1 MFSEELREVF
11 KYDALTGQI
20 TRKVR
25 AGNYAANTVCNSL
38 SNQGYIKV
46 TYKGKQML
54 AHRLAWFLHYNEQP
68 PQQIDH
74 INLDKTDNRL
84 SNLRATTTS
93 QNQMN
98 IKVHERST
106 TGIKGIMPV
115 RGGKLF
121 RAEVCLNGKRYQKH
135 SKDIEVLKRWVV
147 TKREELHKEFAS
159 H

>member
-1 MFSEELREVF
+1 P
-11 KYDALTGQI
+11 K
-20 TRKVR
+20 
-25 AGNYAANTVCNSL
+25 C
-38 SNQGYIKV
+38 
-46 TYKGKQML
+46 
-54 AHRLAWFLHYNEQP
+54 
-68 PQQIDH
+68 IDH
-74 INLDKTDNRL
+74 INQCKTDNRI
-84 SNLRATTTS
+84 SNLRAANRS
-93 QNQMN
+93 QNQCN
-98 IKVHERST
+98 IPVSQRST

>member
-1 MFSEELREVF
+1 MLSDELKLKF
-11 KYDALTGQI
+11 KYDPDTGVI
-20 TRKVR
+20 TRLER
-25 AGNYAANTVCNSL
+25 MGNYAANTPCVGKFVS
-38 SNQGYIKV
+38 GYIKIR
-46 TYKGKQML
+46 YKGIIYSG
-54 AHRLAWFLHYNEQP
+54 HRLAWFLYYGEEP
-68 PQQIDH
+68 PKYIDH
-74 INLDKTDNRL
+74 INQDKADNRI

-147 TKREELHKEFAS
+147 AKREELHKEFAS

>member
-1 MFSEELREVF
+1 MFNLELISKF
-11 KYDALTGQI
+11 KYDPHTGSI
-20 TRKVR
+20 TRLTQM
-25 AGNYAANTVCNSL
+25 GNYSAGTVCGGLARN
-38 SNQGYIKV
+38 GYLVVK
-46 TYKGKQML
+46 YAGQQML
-54 AHRLAWFLHYNEQP
+54 AHRLAWFLHYGEEP
-68 PQQIDH
+68 PKYIDH
-74 INLDKTDNRL
+74 INQCKTDNRIA
-84 SNLRATTTS
+84 NLREANRS
-93 QNQMN
+93 QNQCN
-98 IKVHERST
+98 ISVSSRST